1 MTDRR
6 GETVNYATP
15 EQIAQR
21 EMPQGW
27 GGPSVEI
34 EEKSPWKDLQ
44 EWEKRNLTVVVL
56 TVCPDDIREYHDDDR
71 FEGLTDEQIFPYI
84 ESVVGQQD
92 FSYDWDYILTSVKD
106 EIENDIETNKQNTN
120 PAWGSASTTME

>member
-15 EQIAQR
+15 EQIAQHK
-21 EMPQGW
+21 MPQGW

-71 FEGLTDEQIFPYI
+71 FEGLTDEQIFQ
-84 ESVVGQQD
+84 SMDTVCGQQD
-92 FSYDWDYILTSVKD
+92 FSYEFNDVLTKVVD
-106 EIENDIETNKQNTN
+106 EIENDIETNRQNTN